1 MKILATSLAAT
12 LLASATLPALAGG
25 PVMAV
30 PEPAPIMV
38 TPPIVMATGG
48 DWTGLS
54 AGVTLGYGN
63 AAVPSGG
70 GSGMIY
76 GVRGAYDYDFGG
88 WVVGGTASYDMTD
101 FTYGGGA
108 NNVNAI
114 GRVGVRGGVDLG
126 RAMVYATGGAAWAM
140 QTSAVGDS
148 TEAGWFAGVGTE
160 YQLNRNWTVGG
171 EVLTSR
177 FSDNLGTGDE
187 LNAVTL
193 GINANYRF

>member
-1 MKILATSLAAT
+1 MKILATSFAAA
-12 LLASATLPALAGG
+12 LLASATMPALAGG

-38 TPPIVMATGG
+38 APPIAAAPGV

-63 AAVPSGG
+63 GAVSSGG

-88 WVVGGTASYDMTD
+88 WVLGATASYDMTN

-114 GRVGVRGGVDLG
+114 GRLGVRGGVDLG
-126 RAMVYATGGAAWAM
+126 RALVYATGGAAWAM
-140 QTSAVGDS
+140 QTTAVGDS
-148 TEAGWFAGVGTE
+148 TEMGWFAGLGTE
-160 YQLNRNWTVGG
+160 YQLTHTWTVGG
-171 EVLTSR
+171 ELLTNR
-177 FSDNLGTGDE
+177 FTDNLGSGDE